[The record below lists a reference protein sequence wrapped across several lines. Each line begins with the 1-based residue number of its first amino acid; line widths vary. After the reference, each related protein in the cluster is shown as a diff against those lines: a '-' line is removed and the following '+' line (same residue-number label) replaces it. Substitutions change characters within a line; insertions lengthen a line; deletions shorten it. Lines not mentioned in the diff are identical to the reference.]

1 MSFVVCP
8 FEALVDYAR
17 KGIFMPKNYLRVSE
31 SVCAGHPDKLADQI
45 SDSVLDSALSQDENS
60 RVALE
65 TLVAENL
72 VVMAGEITTKA
83 KLNYQQ
89 IAKKVIAN
97 NGYTNDMW
105 GFSESAE
112 IKLAIHHQSPEIAV
126 GVGDDTGA
134 GDQGMC
140 FGYATNETS
149 SYMPLPIVVAHDLT
163 KKIDESRKNKQLA
176 FLRPDG
182 KAQVVVRYENDQPVG
197 IEHLTIA
204 VPHNEDVSISEVRQE
219 LTNAIIKP
227 VLKSHGLI
235 IPKEIIINGTGV
247 WHNPG
252 PASDVGLTGRK
263 IIVDTYGGA
272 AKAGGGAFSGK
283 DPSKVDRSGAYAA
296 RFIAKNIVASGLA
309 DRAEVCLAFY
319 IGAPRAIIKQI
330 DTFGTAKKSD
340 ETIVGFV
347 DRLIDC
353 SVKNIIGQ
361 LDLKKVQYVDTA
373 TYGHFGKPH
382 YPWEKIA

>member
-1 MSFVVCP
+1 MLERVF
-8 FEALVDYAR
+8 
-17 KGIFMPKNYLRVSE
+17 FMPKNYLRVSE

-45 SDSVLDSALSQDENS
+45 SDAVLDTALSQDKDA

-65 TLVAENL
+65 TLVAKDL

-83 KLNYQQ
+83 QLDYQQ
-89 IAKKVIAN
+89 IAKKVIRD
-97 NGYTNDMW
+97 NGYIEKTW
-105 GFSESAE
+105 GFGESAE

-140 FGYATNETS
+140 FGYATNETAS
-149 SYMPLPIVVAHDLT
+149 FMPLPIVLAHELT
-163 KKIDESRKNKQLA
+163 RKIDESRKSSELK

-182 KAQVVVRYENDQPVG
+182 KAQVVLKYENDRAVS
-197 IEHLTIA
+197 IEHITIA
-204 VPHNEDVSISEVRQE
+204 VPHDEAVPLEEVRQKI
-219 LTNAIIKP
+219 TRNIIEP
-227 VLKSHGLI
+227 VVASHGLSL
-235 IPKEIIINGTGV
+235 PEEIIINGTGV

-319 IGAPRAIIKQI
+319 IVAPRAIIKQI

-340 ETIVGFV
+340 ALIGKFA
-347 DRLIDC
+347 DSLIDC
-353 SVKNIIGQ
+353 SVKNIIDQ
-361 LDLKKVQYVDTA
+361 LDLKNVNYKDTS
-373 TYGHFGKPH
+373 TYGHFGKPN
-382 YPWEKIA
+382 YPWEEIVQVKRVV